1 MQWTICRRALLS
13 MACASLACGAWASGL
28 QVAPVS
34 VRLVATQNA
43 EGLTLSNTGSEPLQA
58 QVRVYQWTQADGKD
72 QLAPSRGLV
81 ISPPQLSI
89 EPGGQQLVRVIR
101 TGAAPAGPNEEAF
114 RLAIDE
120 LPSANSNA
128 SASAN
133 TNTNAGGARS
143 TGLQFVLHY
152 SVPVFIEPAASTPLA
167 HQLSWQLVES
177 GGKVALQV
185 SNSGTQHAQLAR
197 LVYTGASGA
206 PITLHDGLLGYVLPG
221 ATMRWPLNPAAA
233 AFAGSGTLEAL
244 VNGAPVK
251 QQSLPLVRASN

>member
-1 MQWTICRRALLS
+1 MRVAIRRALS
-13 MACASLACGAWASGL
+13 ACVLAILGCVAWASGL
-28 QVAPVS
+28 QVSPVS

-43 EGLTLSNTGSEPLQA
+43 EGLTLSNTGTEPLQA

-101 TGAAPAGPNEEAF
+101 TGAPPAGTSEDAF
-114 RLAIDE
+114 RLAVDE
-120 LPSANSNA
+120 LPSASPNPSPNTSSNA
-128 SASAN
+128 N
-133 TNTNAGGARS
+133 LGKN
-143 TGLQFVLHY
+143 GLQFVLHY
-152 SVPVFIEPAASTPLA
+152 SVPVFVEPPATTPLA

-185 SNSGTQHAQLAR
+185 SNTGTQHAQLAR
-197 LVYTGASGA
+197 LIYTGASGA

-221 ATMRWPLNPAAA
+221 ATMRWPLNQAAA